1 MSDVHRA
8 YRVAGPGGSDDW
20 FDELA
25 GAHAAIAQ
33 RLAVAVTGL
42 DALQRP
48 LTPDPVV
55 VRRDDGRWR
64 SARVWM
70 YRSTSGTARLFE
82 MIRVDEAQY
91 DHDH

>member
-1 MSDVHRA
+1 MSDVLRA
-8 YRVAGPGGSDDW
+8 YRVVGASAGDDW
-20 FDELA
+20 FDDL
-25 GAHAAIAQ
+25 GRAHAAIAQ
-33 RLAVAVTGL
+33 RLAVAVTEL

-64 SARVWM
+64 SAGVWM
-70 YRSTSGTARLFE
+70 YRSSAGAVRLFE